1 MMNLLESVS
10 AWIPLLY
17 FIASLLVIYVAYY
30 VLRISLSRL
39 RLRGVISRRFE
50 ETAKLLGLAVLIAI
64 VVPAAISTVVAH
76 PLAPTLSVAVAV
88 IVVSVILASLMGY
101 ISNSLSYLVVALT
114 SSIKDGEYVKVVVDG
129 KEYEGRVMLV
139 EGNYMVLKTDPGT
152 SVLIPYSRLLR
163 SVIVKLSQ
171 MPLILRIRVSNPGND
186 VSDVVNRVAETIR
199 KSKLVNKATVSVRP
213 LEIGEDSLVL
223 LAETETQNPKNIG
236 ECFEEIVK
244 ALIKELPYKVTIE
257 VVSMKGT

>member
-1 MMNLLESVS
+1 
-10 AWIPLLY
+10 
-17 FIASLLVIYVAYY
+17 
-30 VLRISLSRL
+30 
-39 RLRGVISRRFE
+39 VISRRFE

-64 VVPAAISTVVAH
+64 VVPAAISTVVTH

-199 KSKLVNKATVSVRP
+199 KSKLVNKATVSVSSR
-213 LEIGEDSLVL
+213 DR
-223 LAETETQNPKNIG
+223 
-236 ECFEEIVK
+236 
-244 ALIKELPYKVTIE
+244 
-257 VVSMKGT
+257 